1 MPKFIEP
8 RKPWAQFTNLANGAA
23 EIKIIG
29 DIGCPKEYP
38 DFWTGEMVKQPGC
51 AGTYEEFDAELTAL
65 GDITDLI
72 IIVSSRG
79 GDYFTGLAIHDRLL
93 RHPAN
98 KTCIIDGICASAAT
112 YIPIACQTVKMSAS
126 AQFMIHCAE
135 SCECGNAEDM
145 LEMASMLQ
153 VIDNNIAELY
163 ATRIKKPVAEILDM
177 MTVETWLNGKQCLEM
192 GFATELIPA
201 AAKAAS
207 SVDPVT
213 NKRTFWNFAAPA
225 AGMAV
230 FDTLKKTTPT
240 ATPPPPASIH
250 NMKLTIALANA
261 LGITL
266 AENATEADAIA
277 AFKAYKAA
285 PQNIAIDFES
295 DAVKNAFAKA
305 IADATKADKT
315 EIANLKTE
323 LAKVQNLLT
332 NGPAAAAGG
341 NAPVVTTPVSNVK
354 NVQEQ
359 YAAITD
365 PAERTRFFN
374 KHKAELRKPS
384 NYFNQNAA

>member
-29 DIGCPKEYP
+29 EVGCPKEYP

-65 GDITDLI
+65 GDITDLS

-112 YIPIACQTVKMSAS
+112 YIPIACQTVKMPAT

-145 LEMASMLQ
+145 MEMASMLQ

-163 ATRIKKPVAEILDM
+163 ATRINKPVAEILDM

-192 GFATELIPA
+192 GFATEVIPA

-230 FDTLKKTTPT
+230 FDTLKAKTPSPARITP
-240 ATPPPPASIH
+240 ALQNSTPSP
-250 NMKLTIALANA
+250 MKLTIALANA
-261 LGITL
+261 LGISL

-285 PQNIAIDFES
+285 PQNHAIDFES
-295 DAVKNAFAKA
+295 DEVKNAFAARIKE
-305 IADATKADKT
+305 ATKGHED
-315 EIANLKTE
+315 EITNLKAE
-323 LAKVQNLLT
+323 LAKVQNLLA
-332 NGPAAAAGG
+332 NGAAAAAGG
-341 NAPVVTTPVSNVK
+341 NAPVT
-354 NVQEQ
+354 
-359 YAAITD
+359 AASHGAKTANIMNRAAFNAL
-365 PAERTRFFN
+365 PHAER
-374 KHKAELRKPS
+374 
-384 NYFNQNAA
+384 NAFMAAGGKLED

>member
-112 YIPIACQTVKMSAS
+112 YIPIACQTVKMPAT

-163 ATRIKKPVAEILDM
+163 ATRINKPVAEILDM

-192 GFATELIPA
+192 GFATEVIPA

-207 SVDPVT
+207 SVDLVT

-230 FDTLKKTTPT
+230 FDTLKAKTPSPAPITPALQNST
-240 ATPPPPASIH
+240 HSP
-250 NMKLTIALANA
+250 MKLTIALANA
-261 LGITL
+261 LGISL

-295 DAVKNAFAKA
+295 DDVKNAFAARIKE
-305 IADATKADKT
+305 ATKGHED
-315 EIANLKTE
+315 EIANLKAE
-323 LAKVQNLLT
+323 LTKVQNLLT
-332 NGPAAAAGG
+332 NGAAAAAGG
-341 NAPVVTTPVSNVK
+341 NAPVTGVPPVAPK
-354 NVQEQ
+354 NTMSRS
-359 YAAITD
+359 AFNAL
-365 PAERTRFFN
+365 PHAER
-374 KHKAELRKPS
+374 
-384 NYFNQNAA
+384 NAFMAAGGKLED